1 MEAPWAK
8 SADEVQK
15 FFGVDP
21 NIGLTKEQVKKHQ
34 EKYGF
39 NELPA
44 EEGKSL
50 LQMIIEQFEDLLVRI
65 LLLAAMISF
74 VLALFEDSEGEG
86 EFSYLLSNCHNFM
99 LPFLAASA
107 FGYSKKGFRECFFK

>member
-1 MEAPWAK
+1 MDAPWAK

-21 NIGLTKEQVKKHQ
+21 NVGLSKEQIREHQ
-34 EKYGF
+34 KKYGF

-50 LQMIIEQFEDLLVRI
+50 MQMIIEQFEDLLVRI
-65 LLLAAMISF
+65 LLLAACISF
-74 VLALFEDSEGEG
+74 VLALFEDGEDEGKKIIIAWVFVG
-86 EFSYLLSNCHNFM
+86 QKSKFLVNNSNFW
-99 LPFLAASA
+99 
-107 FGYSKKGFRECFFK
+107 SKNKILGQ